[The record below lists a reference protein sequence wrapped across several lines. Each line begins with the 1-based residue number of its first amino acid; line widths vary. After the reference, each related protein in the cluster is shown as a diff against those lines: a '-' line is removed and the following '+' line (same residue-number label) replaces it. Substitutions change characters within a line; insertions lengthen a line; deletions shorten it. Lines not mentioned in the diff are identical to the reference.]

1 MQAVWHLL
9 GGALM
14 NDDWDVAEDFYTLQ
28 QETQHL
34 QRELE
39 YAHEI
44 IEEQAAHI
52 MLFNRAINTQV
63 EAFKVWIEDI
73 NPEDFE
79 EGQAA

>member
-1 MQAVWHLL
+1 
-9 GGALM
+9 M

-28 QETQHL
+28 EEVKGL

-39 YAHEI
+39 IAHDI
-44 IEEQAAHI
+44 IEEQADHI
-52 MLFNRAINTQV
+52 RLFNRAINTQV
-63 EAFKVWIEDI
+63 GAFKEWLEDI